1 MPEKRRRQFV
11 QPLPSSNSVK
21 LISLDRERLLA
32 QVREAAGR
40 VRTAHPEVA
49 EVRLFGSLARG
60 DATGLSDVD
69 LLIVLSE
76 TGESDPHRRILRF
89 LTYFAF
95 DRGVDLLVLTR
106 AEIERRLA
114 EDDRWLKRVWT
125 ESVAV

>member
-1 MPEKRRRQFV
+1 
-11 QPLPSSNSVK
+11 VK

-32 QVREAAGR
+32 QVREAAGQ

-76 TGESDPHRRILRF
+76 TGESDPHWRILAF
-89 LTYFAF
+89 LPYFAF

>member
-1 MPEKRRRQFV
+1 
-11 QPLPSSNSVK
+11 
-21 LISLDRERLLA
+21 
-32 QVREAAGR
+32 
-40 VRTAHPEVA
+40 VA

-76 TGESDPHRRILRF
+76 TGESDPHRRILAF
-89 LTYFAF
+89 LPYF
-95 DRGVDLLVLTR
+95 DLYRGVDLLVLTR